1 MLRALL
7 LVLAL
12 WPATVVA
19 QTPEAAAESPILT
32 VVPDRLFDEARAGK
46 AAQTRLDDA
55 TRALMV
61 ENRRMEAELEAE
73 ERDLTAKRDTMPPA
87 EFRKLADAFD
97 AKAERTRTEQDA
109 KSRRLTRMREED
121 RQAFFKAALPVLAQ
135 LMQDEGALAIL
146 DRGSVFV
153 SFDLIDVT
161 TEAIARLDTALGD
174 GAELFGNDP
183 AP

>member
-12 WPATVVA
+12 WPATVAA
-19 QTPEAAAESPILT
+19 QTPEGAAGSPILT
-32 VVPDRLFDEARAGK
+32 VVPDRLYDETLAGR

-61 ENRRMEAELEAE
+61 ENRRMETELETE
-73 ERDLTAKRDTMPPA
+73 ERSLTAKRDAMPPA
-87 EFRKLADAFD
+87 QFRELADAFD
-97 AKAERTRTEQDA
+97 EKAERTRTEQDA
-109 KSRRLTRMREED
+109 KSRRLTRLREDD
-121 RQAFFKAALPVLAQ
+121 RQAFFTAALPVLAQ

-161 TEAIARLDTALGD
+161 TLAIERLDAALGD
-174 GAELFGNDP
+174 GADLFGNAP